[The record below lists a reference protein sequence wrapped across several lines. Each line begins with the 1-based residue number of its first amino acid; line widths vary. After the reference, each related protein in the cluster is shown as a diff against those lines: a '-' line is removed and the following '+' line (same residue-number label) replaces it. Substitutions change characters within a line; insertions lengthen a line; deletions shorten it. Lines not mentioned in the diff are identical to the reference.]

1 MSGIYDW
8 YKWISEHSED
18 KRDFTPQPP
27 THPVPSYVAE
37 ADKAEH
43 EAWQAYMRV
52 VQEELESGDDH
63 ETDYVRL
70 QQAKEKWERRAI
82 QKNPITGDGNKK
94 SACGLIKVEIDTE
107 TARFYALDRQSE
119 QSESEG
125 YLETVYKDG
134 ELLKE
139 THLGEIRHNL
149 SIELESFSG

>member
-18 KRDFTPQPP
+18 KRDLTPQPP

-37 ADKAEH
+37 ADENEH

-70 QQAKEKWERRAI
+70 QQAKEKWEQAADAQLEAWHRWNEERYEV
-82 QKNPITGDGNKK
+82 K
-94 SACGLIKVEIDTE
+94 SKIATLMGK
-107 TARFYALDRQSE
+107 
-119 QSESEG
+119 ESNYEWR
-125 YLETVYKDG
+125 
-134 ELLKE
+134 
-139 THLGEIRHNL
+139 IRNEN
-149 SIELESFSG
+149 IEL

>member
-43 EAWQAYMRV
+43 EAWQAYMQV

-63 ETDYVRL
+63 DTDYVRL
-70 QQAKEKWERRAI
+70 QQAKEKWEQAADA
-82 QKNPITGDGNKK
+82 QLEAHCGTYYHVHNQYTLSLNQSKSKNDN
-94 SACGLIKVEIDTE
+94 CDKVSNE
-107 TARFYALDRQSE
+107 R
-119 QSESEG
+119 
-125 YLETVYKDG
+125 
-134 ELLKE
+134 
-139 THLGEIRHNL
+139 
-149 SIELESFSG
+149 